1 MRNNHRLSLFYS
13 ILFLATGIF
22 AILGSLYTWGAGPIQ
37 EQTDLLNVLIPWGD
51 LLVTGPLS
59 LMAACGLVKQKSWGF
74 ILGTMTSG
82 IYIFGS
88 ALVFICLAWNKAPY
102 PIQLVLPPLSG
113 ILIGVSYPV
122 WFMRRV
128 VTFPQVSDRQPT
140 DSISSPL
147 PEAPCPAKPVP
158 AAAAFSA
165 HPLQELEI

>member
-1 MRNNHRLSLFYS
+1 MSTNHRLSLFYC

-59 LMAACGLVKQKSWGF
+59 LMAAYGLVKQKSWGF

-113 ILIGVSYPV
+113 ILIAVSYPV
-122 WFMRRV
+122 WLLRRV
-128 VTFPQVSDRQPT
+128 IIFPQGSDRQP
-140 DSISSPL
+140 SASFSSPL
-147 PEAPCPAKPVP
+147 PGAPYPSKQIP
-158 AAAAFSA
+158 AAAAFSP
-165 HPLQELEI
+165 HPVQQPEI